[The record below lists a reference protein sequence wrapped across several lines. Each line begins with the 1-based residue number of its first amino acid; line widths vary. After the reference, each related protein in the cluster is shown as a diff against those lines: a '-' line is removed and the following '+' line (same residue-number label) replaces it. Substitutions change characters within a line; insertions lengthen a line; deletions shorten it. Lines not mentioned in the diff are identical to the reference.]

1 MDVHKLT
8 IFFLTVVHMEATSE
22 HVTVRA
28 CEPPKNIDA
37 LPAFAQE
44 ELKTTWKS
52 YKKGEPCEGQ
62 LLITDDIL
70 AAVDIFAHGYR
81 TSSPNKSLDTSTL
94 YYVPESNR
102 RLGQLQ
108 QSSLH
113 VSPKDLYSSDDDQFM
128 SNLGESYTLATD
140 YGDYLDEN
148 FQSSSS
154 TTSESPPN
162 SRSSVDVSEHVHEGI
177 YADGGVSFL
186 KSVDPEVRRAFE
198 NMMQDPDVPSEG
210 LRQEKIHLLA
220 VSLLNA
226 DQLLAYNKY
235 ATERRKQARAHHARL
250 SILSNA
256 ARKAL
261 GVIARA
267 QPDHQYALQ
276 SGLIEGTRRGVEE
289 PPARAFAANGRRGPR

>member
-1 MDVHKLT
+1 MRQQ
-8 IFFLTVVHMEATSE
+8 SE
-22 HVTVRA
+22 HR
-28 CEPPKNIDA
+28 
-37 LPAFAQE
+37 
-44 ELKTTWKS
+44 KS

-81 TSSPNKSLDTSTL
+81 TSSPNKSLDTNSIRIEERPGRFLKTDAIHRKSVGSLNMSTS
-94 YYVPESNR
+94 VPESNR

-267 QPDHQYALQ
+267 QPDHQYASIL
-276 SGLIEGTRRGVEE
+276 SEGI
-289 PPARAFAANGRRGPR
+289 